1 MTTYSS
7 YIILAL
13 VNLMKLSNLLLFG
26 CLLFAGCELKIPV
39 NYKNVTNTE
48 TAVSAETTGVKN
60 ALSKASKAD
69 TLKVY
74 KLFKGFSN
82 YCAETTVTKNNVELF
97 KRFESVRKDF
107 GWTDNGLPELTAFT
121 KENLL
126 DQSFVR
132 KMGDGMMPEVLTA
145 DMKSKFSKLYA
156 DYAEGARL
164 AYLEKKDAVDSK

>member
-1 MTTYSS
+1 MKT
-7 YIILAL
+7 
-13 VNLMKLSNLLLFG
+13 VNIFLCG

-39 NYKNVTNTE
+39 NYNNVKSVD
-48 TAVSAETTGVKN
+48 VSTETTGVKN

-69 TLKVY
+69 ALKVY

-126 DQSFVR
+126 SQSFVR

-145 DMKSKFSKLYA
+145 DMKAKFSKLYA

-164 AYLEKKDAVDSK
+164 AYLEKKDAVDSN